1 MAMEN
6 KHIAIV
12 GAGVVGLST
21 ALSLQQAGYR
31 VTLID
36 RDDPGMGTSFGNAGL
51 FADYARLPF
60 TKFAMMRKMPGM
72 LMDSTSPLSMQGSYL
87 PNLVPYGWRFFK
99 SCFRSK
105 YESGRA
111 ALTSLQELAPA
122 ADHQLL
128 QLTGSEDLVIA
139 NGCLALFDAEQGVE
153 DARTGDMAE
162 RIEQG
167 VNLEFLSASEVAEL
181 EPDLAAFHAGG
192 VFYPDTRFTVS
203 PVAISQRY
211 ASYIAANGGTIL
223 QDEVQEIIV
232 NSAASANDK
241 GVSLRLSNSVEHFD
255 NLVLCAGVASKALLK
270 PLGCNFPLVSERG
283 YHLTLDTD
291 GKKLTRPVGWL
302 DKAVFLTPMSD
313 GVRLAGSAEFAY
325 DDAPLNPQRASVM
338 LQHAKVMLGQE
349 PGIKSTWVGSRPSTP
364 DSLPVIGTLK
374 KHPQISVA
382 FGHGHLG
389 LTFGAVTGQL
399 ITESIKGVNPAVDL
413 TPFAPE
419 RFS

>member
-1 MAMEN
+1 MEN

-60 TKFAMMRKMPGM
+60 TKFALMRKMPGM
-72 LMDSTSPLSMQGSYL
+72 LLDSTSPLAMQGSYL
-87 PNLVPYGWRFFK
+87 PNLVPYGWGFFK

-105 YESGRA
+105 YEKGRA
-111 ALTSLQELAPA
+111 ALTALQQFAPQ
-122 ADHQLL
+122 ADRQLL
-128 QLTGSEDLVIA
+128 QLTGAEALVKA
-139 NGCLALFDAEQGVE
+139 NGCLALFDSEQGVE

-162 RIEQG
+162 RLQQG
-167 VNLEFLSASEVAEL
+167 VNLEFLSAAEVAEL
-181 EPDLAAFHAGG
+181 EPNLAGFHAGG

-203 PVAISQRY
+203 PAALSGQY
-211 ASYIAANGGTIL
+211 ASHIAANGGVIL
-223 QDEVQEIIV
+223 QDEVQDIIV
-232 NSAASANDK
+232 N
-241 GVSLRLSNSVEHFD
+241 GRGISLRLSDSTEHFD
-255 NLVLCAGVASKALLK
+255 NLVLCAGIASKGLLK

-283 YHLTLDTD
+283 YHLTLNTGD
-291 GKKLTRPVGWL
+291 LQLNRPVGWL

-313 GVRLAGSAEFAY
+313 GVRLAGTAEFAY
-325 DDAPLNPQRASVM
+325 ADAPLNPERASVM
-338 LQHAKVMLGQE
+338 LEHAKVMLGQE
-349 PGIKSTWVGSRPSTP
+349 PEIRSTWVGSRPSTP
-364 DSLPVIGTLK
+364 DSLPVIGPLK
-374 KHPQISVA
+374 SHPQICVA

-399 ITESIKGVNPAVDL
+399 ISESIRGVKTSVDL
-413 TPFAPE
+413 APFAPE

>member
-1 MAMEN
+1 MEN

-21 ALSLQQAGYR
+21 ALSLQQAGYQ

-72 LMDSTSPLSMQGSYL
+72 LLDSTSPLSMQGSYL
-87 PNLVPYGWRFFK
+87 PNLVPYGWGFFK
-99 SCFRSK
+99 SCFRAN
-105 YESGRA
+105 YEKGCT
-111 ALTSLQELAPA
+111 ALNSLQQLAPA
-122 ADHQLL
+122 ADRQLL
-128 QLTGSEDLVIA
+128 QLTGSEDLVKA
-139 NGCLALFDAEQGVE
+139 NGCLALFDSEQSIAE
-153 DARTGDMAE
+153 AKAGDMAE
-162 RIEQG
+162 RIQLG
-167 VNLEFLSASEVAEL
+167 VNLEFLSAGEVNEL
-181 EPDLAAFHAGG
+181 EPELAAFHAGG

-203 PVAISQRY
+203 PVTISQRY
-211 ASYIAANGGTIL
+211 AGHFAANGGMIV
-223 QDEVQEIIV
+223 QDEVQEII
-232 NSAASANDK
+232 ASGT
-241 GVSLRLSNSVEHFD
+241 GVTLRLNETFMHFD
-255 NLVLCAGVASKALLK
+255 NLVLCAGVASKQLLK

-291 GKKLTRPVGWL
+291 GKQLNRPVGWL

-313 GVRLAGSAEFAY
+313 GVRLAGTAEFA
-325 DDAPLNPQRASVM
+325 DADAPLNQQRANVM

-349 PGIKSTWVGSRPSTP
+349 PEIKSTWVGSRPSTP
-364 DSLPVIGTLK
+364 DSLPVIGSLK
-374 KHPQISVA
+374 KYPQISVA

-399 ITESIKGVNPAVDL
+399 IKETIHGENASVDL

>member
-1 MAMEN
+1 MEN

-21 ALSLQQAGYR
+21 ALNLQQAGYR

-72 LMDSTSPLSMQGSYL
+72 LLDRTSPLSMQGSYL
-87 PNLVPYGWRFFK
+87 PNLVPYGWGFFK
-99 SCFRSK
+99 SCFRAN
-105 YESGRA
+105 YEKGCR
-111 ALTSLQELAPA
+111 ALTSLQRLAPA
-122 ADHQLL
+122 ADHKLL
-128 QLTGSEDLVIA
+128 QLAGSEDLVKA
-139 NGCLALFDAEQGVE
+139 NGCLALFDSEQSIAE
-153 DARTGDMAE
+153 AKTGDMAE
-162 RIEQG
+162 RIQQG
-167 VNLEFLSASEVAEL
+167 VNLEFLSAGEVTEL
-181 EPDLAAFHAGG
+181 EPELAAFHAGG
-192 VFYPDTRFTVS
+192 VFYPNTRFTVS

-211 ASYIAANGGTIL
+211 AGHFAANGGMIV
-223 QDEVQEIIV
+223 QDEVQEII
-232 NSAASANDK
+232 ASGK
-241 GVSLRLSNSVEHFD
+241 GVTLRLSDTSMHFD
-255 NLVLCAGVASKALLK
+255 NLVLCAGVASKQLLK

-291 GKKLTRPVGWL
+291 GKQLNRPVGWL

-313 GVRLAGSAEFAY
+313 GVRLAGTAEFA
-325 DDAPLNPQRASVM
+325 DADAPLNQQRANVM
-338 LQHAKVMLGQE
+338 LQHAKVMLGLE
-349 PGIKSTWVGSRPSTP
+349 PEIKSTWVGSRPSTP
-364 DSLPVIGTLK
+364 DSLPVIGSLNK
-374 KHPQISVA
+374 YPQISVA

-399 ITESIKGVNPAVDL
+399 IKETISDEKTSVDL